1 MIGVQGRSATM
12 SMSISG
18 MHGSYA
24 PQAMSGASA
33 RAAPSQ
39 KMANLF
45 SQIDT
50 TRSGSITQSQF
61 AQAFNALNPPAG
73 FKAMGASAVFSALD
87 PNNTGSVSRQNFI
100 QGMTSLMAQFR
111 SANSSSAG

>member
-1 MIGVQGRSATM
+1 M
-12 SMSISG
+12 SMPISG
-18 MHGSYA
+18 MYGSYA

-39 KMANLF
+39 KMSNLF
-45 SQIDT
+45 SQIDA

-61 AQAFNALNPPAG
+61 TQAFNTLNPPVG
-73 FKAMGASAVFSALD
+73 FKSMGASAVFSALD

-100 QGMTSLMAQFR
+100 QGMTALMAQFR